1 MSILG
6 SKGKTEVI
14 ASGRFYCPSCD
25 SQQAFEHKRVRRY
38 FSVLVPLVPLGDLG
52 QYVECQTCR
61 RTWNPEVLNYDPD
74 ATAQEYAAE
83 FELAMRRVMVLMMM
97 ADGEIHRDEI
107 KTIQRLYKQIAQ
119 VELTR
124 DQVWDEVAAAR
135 SDGQKIGEYLP
146 AIVGRLNTDGRN
158 LVLQAAIL
166 VAMADGKLGSEEETL
181 LEEVARSLE
190 MSADKVREVITE
202 MPSLLKRRGPP
213 SLV

>member
-6 SKGKTEVI
+6 SQGKTEVI
-14 ASGRFYCPSCD
+14 ASGQFYCPSCD

-38 FSVLVPLVPLGDLG
+38 FAVVIPIMKLEELG

-97 ADGEIHRDEI
+97 ADGEIHRNEI

-119 VELTR
+119 VELSR

-135 SDGQKIGEYLP
+135 SDGHSIGEYLP

-166 VAMADGKLGSEEETL
+166 VAMADGSLGAEEESL
-181 LEEVARSLE
+181 LEDVARSLE
-190 MSADKVREVITE
+190 MSADRVREVIAE
-202 MPSLLKRRGPP
+202 MPALQARRGPP